1 MSDLH
6 GIAEPGGSS
15 DGWLTPTAAAIA
27 GFTIAVLSLLTNG
40 AWVLALQ
47 TFIARN
53 GSSAFEDVVM
63 ATGVTQGLLAIAAL
77 VLATRS
83 LASSAVT
90 ARNLGGAT
98 VVLGVLGLVVAFLT
112 VVAGLIAAT

>member
-1 MSDLH
+1 MSELH
-6 GIAEPGGSS
+6 GPSGGGASA
-15 DGWLTPTAAAIA
+15 DAWLTPTVAAIA

-47 TFIARN
+47 SFIARD
-53 GSSAFEDVVM
+53 GSNAFEDVVM
-63 ATGVTQGLLAIAAL
+63 ATGVTQGLLAVTAL
-77 VLATRS
+77 VLGRRG
-83 LASSAVT
+83 LASTAVT

-98 VVLGVLGLVVAFLT
+98 AVLGVLGLVVAFLT

>member
-1 MSDLH
+1 MSELH
-6 GIAEPGGSS
+6 GASEPGGFA
-15 DGWLTPTAAAIA
+15 DDWLTPTAAAIA

-47 TFIARN
+47 SFIARN

-63 ATGVTQGLLAIAAL
+63 ATGVAQGLLATAAL
-77 VLATRS
+77 VLARRS

-112 VVAGLIAAT
+112 VVAGLITAV